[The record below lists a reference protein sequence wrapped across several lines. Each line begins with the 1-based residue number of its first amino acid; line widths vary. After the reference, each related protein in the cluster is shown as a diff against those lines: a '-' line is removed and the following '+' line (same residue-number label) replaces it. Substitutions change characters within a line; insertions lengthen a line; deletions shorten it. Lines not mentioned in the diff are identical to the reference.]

1 MSFIVIFVVKLP
13 TLSFLSEKKKKKK
26 AWFRLKML
34 NEKKRGYLMLRGKNT
49 PKMRVKKITVK

>member
-13 TLSFLSEKKKKKK
+13 TLSFLSEKKKKN

>member
-13 TLSFLSEKKKKKK
+13 TLSFLSVKKN

>member
-13 TLSFLSEKKKKKK
+13 TLSFLSEKKKKN

-34 NEKKRGYLMLRGKNT
+34 NEKKNRGYLMLRGKNT